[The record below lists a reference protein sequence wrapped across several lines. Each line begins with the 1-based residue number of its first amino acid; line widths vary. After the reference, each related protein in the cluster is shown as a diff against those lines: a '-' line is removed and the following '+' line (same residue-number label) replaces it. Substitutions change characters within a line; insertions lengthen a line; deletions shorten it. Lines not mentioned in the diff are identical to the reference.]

1 MPRNGRER
9 PAGAHSAP
17 PERGPNHPTGKR
29 TASDGTMAADGNGVT
44 RGLDRKLQTEVLNLI
59 QYIQRLRKEIAGIA
73 QEKNDQT
80 AFDGMADRLDAIV
93 ESTAQA
99 TDTILAAMEG
109 IDGFV
114 EQLRAHPEPSGIDS
128 LCDGIVTKTVEAMEA
143 CSFQD
148 LTGQRINKI
157 VGSMKFVEERVNAMA
172 DLFGRKEVYA
182 LTDQWELPQQIEDGV
197 TLEGPQRPGQG
208 ISQDEIDQLFN

>member
-1 MPRNGRER
+1 
-9 PAGAHSAP
+9 
-17 PERGPNHPTGKR
+17 
-29 TASDGTMAADGNGVT
+29 MAADGNGMAGT
-44 RGLDRKLQTEVLNLI
+44 LDKKLQAEVLNLI
-59 QYIQRLRKEIAGIA
+59 QYIQRLRTEIAGIA
-73 QEKNDQT
+73 QEKDDQT

-99 TDTILAAMEG
+99 TDTILAAMEE
-109 IDGFV
+109 IDGLV

-128 LCDGIVTKTVEAMEA
+128 LCDGIIAKTMVAMEA
-143 CSFQD
+143 CNFQD

-172 DLFGRKEVYA
+172 DLCGREEVQT
-182 LTDQWELPQQIEDGV
+182 LTDQWELPQQVDDGV
-197 TLEGPQRPGQG
+197 ALEGPLRAGEG

>member
-1 MPRNGRER
+1 
-9 PAGAHSAP
+9 
-17 PERGPNHPTGKR
+17 
-29 TASDGTMAADGNGVT
+29 MAADGNGVN

-73 QEKNDQT
+73 QEKDDKT

-109 IDGFV
+109 IERFV
-114 EQLRAHPEPSGIDS
+114 EQLRAHPEPAGIDS
-128 LCDGIVTKTVEAMEA
+128 LCDNIVTKTVEAMEA

-172 DLFGRKEVYA
+172 DLFGRKEVQD
-182 LTDQWELPQQIEDGV
+182 LTDQWELPQQIDGGV
-197 TLEGPQRPGQG
+197 ELEGPQRAGEG
-208 ISQDEIDQLFN
+208 ISQEEIDHLFD

>member
-1 MPRNGRER
+1 
-9 PAGAHSAP
+9 
-17 PERGPNHPTGKR
+17 
-29 TASDGTMAADGNGVT
+29 MAADGNGVI
-44 RGLDRKLQTEVLNLI
+44 RRLDKKLQAEVLNLI
-59 QYIQRLRKEIAGIA
+59 QYIHRLRKEIAGIA
-73 QEKNDQT
+73 QEKDDQT

-99 TDTILAAMEG
+99 TDTILAGMEEING
-109 IDGFV
+109 LV

-128 LCDGIVTKTVEAMEA
+128 LCDGIVTKTMEALEA

-172 DLFGRKEVYA
+172 ELCGHDEIQA
-182 LTDQWELPQQIEDGV
+182 LTHQWELPQQIDDGV
-197 TLEGPQRPGQG
+197 ALEGPQRAGAG

>member
-1 MPRNGRER
+1 
-9 PAGAHSAP
+9 
-17 PERGPNHPTGKR
+17 
-29 TASDGTMAADGNGVT
+29 MAADGNGMAGT
-44 RGLDRKLQTEVLNLI
+44 LDKKLQAEVLNLI
-59 QYIQRLRKEIAGIA
+59 QYIHRLRKEIAGIA

-99 TDTILAAMEG
+99 TDTILAAMEE
-109 IDGFV
+109 IDGLV

-128 LCDGIVTKTVEAMEA
+128 LCDGIVTKTMEALEA

-157 VGSMKFVEERVNAMA
+157 VGSLKFVEERVNAMA
-172 DLFGRKEVYA
+172 ELCGHDEVQA
-182 LTDQWELPQQIEDGV
+182 LTHQWELPQQIDDGV
-197 TLEGPQRPGQG
+197 ALEGPQRAGAG